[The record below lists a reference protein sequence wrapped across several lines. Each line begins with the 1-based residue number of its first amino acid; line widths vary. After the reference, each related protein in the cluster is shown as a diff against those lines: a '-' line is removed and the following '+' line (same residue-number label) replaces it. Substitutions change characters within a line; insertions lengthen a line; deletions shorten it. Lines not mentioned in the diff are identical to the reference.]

1 VGLGTLR
8 LEDLVA
14 GRTGIAEADERQRA
28 DVTSEA
34 KQFPSRRRD
43 LWPFDSLGAIGYSNG
58 GRAAMSLA
66 AMAVGSLYLE
76 VPPRIA
82 GTTRA
87 LAAGSRMALPTWK
100 RCKPR
105 SRPRRSSLAP
115 ISAQFR
121 SPAMPENHKL
131 GDWRDRGTWQ
141 AESQSIER
149 GARSEGPK
157 AKRPAKVSCRRAA
170 RKLSGSGQ
178 Q

>member
-1 VGLGTLR
+1 
-8 LEDLVA
+8 
-14 GRTGIAEADERQRA
+14 
-28 DVTSEA
+28 
-34 KQFPSRRRD
+34 
-43 LWPFDSLGAIGYSNG
+43 
-58 GRAAMSLA
+58 MSLA
-66 AMAVGSLYLE
+66 AMAVGSLYLK

-131 GDWRDRGTWQ
+131 GDWKDLASREPEHRARGQ
-141 AESQSIER
+141 ER
-149 GARSEGPK
+149 GAKSEATRESFLSEGGEETLRQRAAVS
-157 AKRPAKVSCRRAA
+157 AKDSHRPYPTARRAGTRA
-170 RKLSGSGQ
+170 KCNGFRHTSFSGASATSAI
-178 Q
+178 